1 MARILRTH
9 NRGIA
14 SGMRVDGKLTFVRCK
29 ACRRI
34 SREEDRGT
42 PCPQC
47 GAGSDTQPWPDS
59 VGERLF
65 KAVED
70 FFKRRD
76 NELTVLLACDFLELL
91 LGMFFRDVFVK
102 QGRPPSWVQLT
113 LRKNKS
119 IDLRLRYLFKETLH
133 LGFSSAIRGSPF
145 EGFDQRW
152 TMIRSTRGMLI
163 HADPCAV
170 DDKIA
175 REAYALSR
183 DALTLF
189 AWLNNRYCV

>member
-1 MARILRTH
+1 
-9 NRGIA
+9 
-14 SGMRVDGKLTFVRCK
+14 VTFVRCK
-29 ACRRI
+29 RCRCI
-34 SREEDRGT
+34 FGKEEIRDR
-42 PCPQC
+42 CPQC
-47 GAGSDTQPWPDS
+47 GSATETEPWPDS

-65 KAVED
+65 KAVEG
-70 FFKRRD
+70 FFERKD
-76 NELTVLLACDFLELL
+76 EELTVILACDFLELL

-102 QGRPPSWVQLT
+102 QGRPRSWVQLT

-152 TMIRSTRGMLI
+152 AMIRSTRGMLT
-163 HADPCAV
+163 HADPSAV

>member
-1 MARILRTH
+1 MRH
-9 NRGIA
+9 ESQNRSEIPPQKE
-14 SGMRVDGKLTFVRCK
+14 VTFVRCK
-29 ACRRI
+29 RCRCI
-34 SREEDRGT
+34 FGKEEIRGR
-42 PCPQC
+42 CPQC
-47 GAGSDTQPWPDS
+47 GSATETEPWPAP

-65 KAVED
+65 DAVED

-91 LGMFFRDVFVK
+91 LGMFFRDVFAK

-119 IDLRLRYLFKETLH
+119 IDLRLRYLFKETLR

-152 TMIRSTRGMLI
+152 AMIRSTRGMLT
-163 HADPCAV
+163 HGDPCAV

-175 REAYALSR
+175 REAYVLSR